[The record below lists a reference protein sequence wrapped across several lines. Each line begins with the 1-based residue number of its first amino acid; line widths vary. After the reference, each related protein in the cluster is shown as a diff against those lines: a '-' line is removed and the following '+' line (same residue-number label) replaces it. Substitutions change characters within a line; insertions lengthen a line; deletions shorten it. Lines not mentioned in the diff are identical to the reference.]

1 MKGVVNILGTIRRE
15 EGIRALWKG
24 LGPNLIGV
32 VPARSIY
39 FATYSQGK
47 HLYSKYLNNGVESS
61 FIHMLSAAT
70 AGASVA
76 LVTNPI
82 WLVKTRMQ
90 LQNESAALDIIRYKN
105 SFHCAYVVF
114 KTEGIRALYK
124 GFSASLVGLSESTLQ
139 FVTYEWIKKIQRE
152 KREKLFYQQNLK
164 KNNFNNNNNNQEKKN
179 LINPLVFID
188 SPNWFELFFS
198 AAIAKLGATLI
209 TYPHE
214 VLRTRLRQS
223 PDSSG
228 NIKYKG
234 LINSTKLILRE
245 EGIAAFYGGMT
256 AHIMRVVPNAAI
268 LFFTYEVIVHWW
280 QRKPSS

>member
-1 MKGVVNILGTIRRE
+1 MNSKKEPPSFWLHFSAGGAAGLMGAAITCPLEVVKTRLQSSLYRKTEEVNKVSFKNPIKATWNHMKGVVNILGTIRRE

-124 GFSASLVGLSESTLQ
+124 GFSASLV
-139 FVTYEWIKKIQRE
+139 
-152 KREKLFYQQNLK
+152 
-164 KNNFNNNNNNQEKKN
+164 
-179 LINPLVFID
+179 
-188 SPNWFELFFS
+188 
-198 AAIAKLGATLI
+198 AIAKLGATLI